1 MSDGSGAGLRVRLW
15 DWPVRIC
22 HWAFVIL
29 LPLQW
34 WTFKKGAMDWHMR
47 LGLVLLALVAF
58 RILWGF
64 IGPDTARFTRF
75 VKGPGAI
82 LAYARGK
89 AGPAVGHNPV
99 GALSV
104 IALLGLL
111 AAQVCVGLV
120 TQDVDGLES
129 GPLAIWVSYE
139 TADKAR
145 HWHGLIFNLLLG
157 FVALHI
163 LAVLFYLVVKRD
175 NLIAPMVTGYRRFTG
190 AVRQPRFAPLWRLS
204 LAILLAAALAWWVSK
219 GAPIPGVKPPP
230 PSDPFAFAMPDLR
243 RA

>member
-1 MSDGSGAGLRVRLW
+1 MIDGPGAGVRVRLW

-47 LGLVLLALVAF
+47 LGMVMLGLVLF

-64 IGPDTARFTRF
+64 IGPETARFSRF
-75 VKGPGAI
+75 IKGPGAI
-82 LAYARGK
+82 FAYVRGK
-89 AGPAVGHNPV
+89 AAPAIGHNPV

-111 AAQVCVGLV
+111 AAQVSVGLFA
-120 TQDVDGLES
+120 QDTDGLVS

-139 TADKAR
+139 AADKAR
-145 HWHGLIFNLLLG
+145 HWHHLIFNLLLG
-157 FVALHI
+157 FVALHL
-163 LAVLFYLVVKRD
+163 LAILFYLAVKRD
-175 NLIAPMVTGYRRFTG
+175 NLVGPMVTGYRRFAE
-190 AVRQPRFAPLWRLS
+190 AVSPPRFAPLWRLGI
-204 LAILLAAALAWWVSK
+204 AILLAAGVAYWVSK

-230 PSDPFAFAMPDLR
+230 PADPYAMIVEGSGR
-243 RA
+243 V